1 MALKRLIGELH
12 RRSLWQVVAG
22 YLVFVWLLFETF
34 EVLSV
39 SVGLPDWVEPTAAIL
54 LIVLFPALLAT
65 ASIQRGPRAAWPR
78 LTSDPAGASGPDTAD
93 SELPSAPTPETPQPR
108 RPRAPLTVARM
119 FTWRN
124 TIAAG
129 LGSFALLALITAVY
143 MILRT
148 AGIGPAGTLVAQG
161 TLQDHERLILAD
173 FASPPDLADL
183 ATTITEGMRLDLA
196 QSPTVRIHS
205 PRAVG
210 AALARMELEPD
221 AMLTLDLAREV
232 AVREDVR
239 GVVAGE
245 ISQVGS
251 GYVLRA
257 EVVSAED
264 GSVLISQRA
273 NARNE
278 GQIVEAVDELSKKIR
293 ERIGEPLASIG
304 RSEPLERV
312 TTADL
317 EALRLYSSAIRAID
331 VEGADDRGQLLLEE
345 ALARDST
352 FAMAWRKLGIV
363 LNNRGEERGRVYQA
377 LEQAFNY
384 RDRLT
389 ARERDLAA
397 AAYYANAT
405 GQTDLAIA
413 AYQSL
418 LEREPEEGTAL
429 NNLGVLMLELRDE
442 AAAIPL
448 LMRALEVDSTA
459 AIPFMNLIWA
469 YGNQGA
475 FDAAS
480 KHIEAYPWLIG
491 DPTAR
496 EHEAQMWASFGE
508 YEQARVF
515 LEELRE
521 DQVASPYWRTRTSEE
536 LAGLAATQGRL
547 DEAEGHYRD
556 AMASNVERGLRRA
569 AIVDATHLARMLLY
583 VTRDAPGALTTV
595 DFVLRSHPL
604 DELDPLDRPYLD
616 LAEVYAG
623 AGRSG
628 RARELLDQFIELV
641 PEEIRSVE
649 QRTALDRVEGAIALT
664 AGDEETAIERTRAS
678 DQFVCK
684 ICALPQLARAYEAAG
699 QRDSAIAVYS
709 RYIETPYVFRTRDA
723 DGWHLGPVLER
734 LAELYEAEGEADQ
747 AVERYMRFVRLWEDA
762 DERLQPRVER
772 ARERAEALRV
782 RD

>member
-1 MALKRLIGELH
+1 MALSKLIGELH
-12 RRSLWQVVAG
+12 RRSLWQVIAG

-39 SVGLPDWVEPTAAIL
+39 SVGLPAWVEPTAAVL

-65 ASIQRGPRAAWPR
+65 ASIQRGPKAAWPR
-78 LTSDPAGASGPDTAD
+78 LTSDS
-93 SELPSAPTPETPQPR
+93 TPEATPEPTVAATGPAPAPEAR
-108 RPRAPLTVARM
+108 RPRAPLTAARM

-124 TIAAG
+124 TVAAG
-129 LGSFALLALITAVY
+129 LGSFALLAVITAVY
-143 MILRT
+143 MVLRT
-148 AGIGPAGTLVAQG
+148 AGIGPAATLVAQG
-161 TLQDHERLILAD
+161 TLADQERLILAD
-173 FASPPDLADL
+173 FASPPALADL

-210 AALARMELEPD
+210 AALARMEMEPD
-221 AMLTLDLAREV
+221 AVLSLDLAREV

-251 GYVLRA
+251 GFVLRA
-257 EVVSAED
+257 EVVNADD
-264 GSVLISQRA
+264 GSVMISQRA

-304 RSEPLERV
+304 RSERLERV

-352 FAMAWRKLGIV
+352 FAMAWRKLGVV

-389 ARERDLAA
+389 ARERDLAT

-405 GQTDLAIA
+405 GETDLAIQ

-418 LEREPEEGTAL
+418 LEREPNEGTAL

-459 AIPFMNLIWA
+459 AIPFMNMIWA
-469 YGNQGA
+469 YGNQGD
-475 FDAAS
+475 FTAATE
-480 KHIEAYPWLIG
+480 HIEMYPWLIG

-496 EHEAQMWASFGE
+496 EHEAQLWASVGE
-508 YEQARVF
+508 YDQAQRF
-515 LEELRE
+515 LEELRV
-521 DQVASPYWRTRTSEE
+521 DQVASPYWRTQTSEE
-536 LAGLAATQGRL
+536 LATIAAVQGRL
-547 DEAEGHYRD
+547 EEAERHFRD
-556 AMASNVERGLRRA
+556 AMATNVERGLRRA
-569 AIVDATHLARMLLY
+569 AIVEATALARMLLH
-583 VTRDAPGALTTV
+583 VTGDTPGALTTV
-595 DFVLRSHPL
+595 DFALMSHPL
-604 DELDPLDRPYLD
+604 EELDPLDRPYLD
-616 LAEVYAG
+616 LAEVYAA
-623 AGRSG
+623 AGRVE
-628 RARELLDQFIELV
+628 RAQDLVDQFVALV
-641 PEEIRSVE
+641 PAEFHSAD
-649 QRTALDRVEGAIALT
+649 QRTRLDRVVGAIAL
-664 AGDEETAIERTRAS
+664 ASGDAQTAIEHTLSS
-678 DQFVCK
+678 DAFVCK
-684 ICALPQLARAYEAAG
+684 VCALPQLARAYEAAG
-699 QRDSAIAVYS
+699 QRDSAIAAYS
-709 RYIETPYVFRTRDA
+709 RYVETPYIFRTRDS

-734 LAELYEAEGEADQ
+734 LAELYEAEGSDEQ
-747 AVERYMRFVRLWEDA
+747 AVEKYMRLARLWEDA
-762 DERLQPRVER
+762 DDRLQSRVAN
-772 ARERAEALRV
+772 ARERAQALLSKSE
-782 RD
+782 